1 MFIPLYLN
9 SVIFAVT
16 ISFSGKAVVPE
27 KVILIEL
34 QNNGVAA
41 TSMSISKGS
50 AYKRKEI
57 YKQKLVKQIS

>member
-16 ISFSGKAVVPE
+16 ISFSCKVVVPE

-41 TSMSISKGS
+41 TSMSISKGLP
-50 AYKRKEI
+50 YKRKEI

>member
-16 ISFSGKAVVPE
+16 ISFSTKVVVPE

-41 TSMSISKGS
+41 TSMSISK
-50 AYKRKEI
+50 ALPYKRKEI

>member
-16 ISFSGKAVVPE
+16 ISFSCKVVVPE

-50 AYKRKEI
+50 PYKRKEI
-57 YKQKLVKQIS
+57 

>member
-16 ISFSGKAVVPE
+16 ISFSCKVVVPE

-41 TSMSISKGS
+41 TSMLISKGLP
-50 AYKRKEI
+50 YKRKEI